1 MLVGKADRSRKSA
14 ENRVRTGERNRRF
27 SLARF
32 FAAFLSLLVRF
43 FRSSTLTESTLTQ
56 SQAQAMY
63 CEVFLRPGSFLGK
76 QDDSKGSARL
86 NFIFFSF
93 ILSYFL
99 HFLFK
104 EMLSFFPQKIKFVPT
119 TLYTCFASRRWVPIY
134 YL

>member
-1 MLVGKADRSRKSA
+1 MGKADRSRKSA

-63 CEVFLRPGSFLGK
+63 CEVF
-76 QDDSKGSARL
+76 QDQAPFWENRTIPRVARAKIL
-86 NFIFFSF
+86 FFFIYFVLFSPFF
-93 ILSYFL
+93 I
-99 HFLFK
+99 
-104 EMLSFFPQKIKFVPT
+104 
-119 TLYTCFASRRWVPIY
+119 
-134 YL
+134 

>member
-1 MLVGKADRSRKSA
+1 MGKADRSRKSA

-63 CEVFLRPGSFLGK
+63 CEVF
-76 QDDSKGSARL
+76 QDQTPFWENRTIPRVA
-86 NFIFFSF
+86 
-93 ILSYFL
+93 
-99 HFLFK
+99 H
-104 EMLSFFPQKIKFVPT
+104 
-119 TLYTCFASRRWVPIY
+119 A
-134 YL
+134 